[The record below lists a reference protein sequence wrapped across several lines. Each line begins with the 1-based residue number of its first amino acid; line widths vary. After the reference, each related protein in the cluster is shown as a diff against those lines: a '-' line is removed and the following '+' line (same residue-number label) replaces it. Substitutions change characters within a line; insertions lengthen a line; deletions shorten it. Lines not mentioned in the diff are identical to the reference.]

1 MELLVRDARLTDID
15 RITGLM
21 DRAQGRWSLDQ
32 LNDAADVLRQL
43 IYLPNTSLIVCLDG
57 RMILGASA
65 LVLRPSVASVGLV
78 GTVDLLV
85 IEPGNELDG
94 VADALLR
101 ELMRLARNKGC
112 VALEGDVPEE
122 PAELSRWEVL
132 GFVEAGPRMRVPLSR
147 TPATIGLRS
156 VEAR

>member
-1 MELLVRDARLTDID
+1 VELLVRDARLTDID
-15 RITGLM
+15 RIAGLM
-21 DRAQGRWSLDQ
+21 DRADARWSLDQ

-65 LVLRPSVASVGLV
+65 LVLRPSVVSVGMV
-78 GTVDLLV
+78 GTVDMLV
-85 IEPGNELDG
+85 IEPGHELDG

-122 PAELSRWEVL
+122 PAELSRWEAM
-132 GFVEAGPRMRVPLSR
+132 GFAEAGPRMRIPLVRVLATSWLR
-147 TPATIGLRS
+147 TESAQ
-156 VEAR
+156 

>member
-1 MELLVRDARLTDID
+1 VELLVRDARLTDID

-21 DRAQGRWSLDQ
+21 DRAQARWSLEQ
-32 LNDAADVLRQL
+32 LSDAADVLRQL
-43 IYLPNTSLIVCLDG
+43 IYLPNASLIVCLDG
-57 RMILGASA
+57 RMILGAGA
-65 LVLRPSVASVGLV
+65 LVIRPSVVSVGLI

-94 VADALLR
+94 VDDALLR

-122 PAELSRWEVL
+122 PAELSRWEVM
-132 GFVEAGPRMRVPLSR
+132 GFAEAGARMRVPLVR
-147 TPATIGLRS
+147 IPASIGLRS
-156 VEAR
+156 VGG

>member
-1 MELLVRDARLTDID
+1 VELLVRDARLTDID

-21 DRAQGRWSLDQ
+21 DRAQARWSLEQ

-43 IYLPNTSLIVCLDG
+43 IYLPNASLIVCLDG
-57 RMILGASA
+57 RMILGAGA
-65 LVLRPSVASVGLV
+65 LVIRPSVVAVGLI

-94 VADALLR
+94 VDDALLR

-122 PAELSRWEVL
+122 PAELSRWEAM
-132 GFVEAGPRMRVPLSR
+132 GFAEAGARMRIPLTR
-147 TPATIGLRS
+147 TS
-156 VEAR
+156 VTSGFRTDVG